1 MQAKASFYKA
11 VERLIRFVKENFLA
25 ARTFSNVTDL
35 NYEALRWCREQ
46 NSSYHRAIDCIP
58 SNEHSLH
65 CMSVARVLTM
75 TQELYFYLCPERKIS
90 FDGFINYEGRR
101 FGVPYEYT
109 QKTCRV
115 RRDYFTLYIYSA
127 DLSRVLAKHDVTW
140 SRRDSFCKDQYVSVQ
155 PEELP
160 SAPVRIQIRQVDPP
174 ETNTAFDKFNFE
186 EGLWNE

>member
-1 MQAKASFYKA
+1 
-11 VERLIRFVKENFLA
+11 
-25 ARTFSNVTDL
+25 
-35 NYEALRWCREQ
+35 
-46 NSSYHRAIDCIP
+46 
-58 SNEHSLH
+58 
-65 CMSVARVLTM
+65 MSVARVLTM

-174 ETNTAFDKFNFE
+174 KTNTAFDKFNFE

>member
-1 MQAKASFYKA
+1 
-11 VERLIRFVKENFLA
+11 
-25 ARTFSNVTDL
+25 
-35 NYEALRWCREQ
+35 
-46 NSSYHRAIDCIP
+46 
-58 SNEHSLH
+58 
-65 CMSVARVLTM
+65 
-75 TQELYFYLCPERKIS
+75 
-90 FDGFINYEGRR
+90 
-101 FGVPYEYT
+101 
-109 QKTCRV
+109 V